1 MLGGVAERG
10 VVSLGVAAAIGPE
23 LAGQLAPAV
32 EEAGFHALWVNET
45 PGTDA
50 LAALEAAA
58 ATTTRLILATGIVPV
73 DGRPAA
79 QISEEVAAR
88 GLPQERLVLGI
99 GSGQTTVGALR
110 LVRDGASHLRR
121 TVSSKV
127 VIGAL
132 GPKMRRLAADEAD
145 GVLLNWL
152 TPAVA
157 REQTDE
163 SHEASARAHVALY
176 VRTALEPAAH
186 ARLQAETTNYARIP
200 PYAANFARTGI
211 RAEETVMDA
220 AAQAIAER
228 LEQYRSSVDEV
239 ILRAVTPHD
248 TIEDYLRFIEQAR
261 ALL

>member
-1 MLGGVAERG
+1 MSDRG

-23 LAGQLAPAV
+23 LAGLLAPAV

-58 ATTTRLILATGIVPV
+58 ATTTGLILATGIVPV

-79 QISEEVAAR
+79 QISEEVKAR
-88 GLPQERLVLGI
+88 GLPEDRLVLGI

-110 LVRDGASHLRR
+110 LVRDAASHLRR
-121 TVSSKV
+121 TVSARI

-132 GPKMRRLAADEAD
+132 GPKMRRLAADESD
-145 GVLLNWL
+145 GVVLNWL
-152 TPAVA
+152 TPDLA

-163 SHEASARAHVALY
+163 AHAASGQAHVALY
-176 VRTALEPAAH
+176 VRTALEAA
-186 ARLQAETTNYARIP
+186 AVPRLHAETTRYAGIAS
-200 PYAANFARTGI
+200 YAANFARAGI
-211 RAEETVMDA
+211 RAEETVLD
-220 AAQAIAER
+220 AIAEPVGEP
-228 LEQYRSSVDEV
+228 LERYRSSVDEV
-239 ILRAVTPHD
+239 VLRAITPHD
-248 TIEDYLRFIEQAR
+248 ALEDYVRFIEQAR